1 MKFGK
6 TRIPFNKGK
15 NLEGT
20 FFGFLFVFLGAM
32 IFVDPTRAL
41 VAAVVGM
48 LVEALPSP
56 INDNLTIPLAS
67 GLAVAL
73 IS

>member
-1 MKFGK
+1 MKFGR
-6 TRIPFNKGK
+6 TRIPYNKGK

-20 FFGFLFVFLGAM
+20 LFGFLFGFLGAM
-32 IFVDPTRAL
+32 IFVDPVRAL
-41 VAAVVGM
+41 IAATVAM
-48 LVEALPSP
+48 LVESLPSP

-67 GLAVAL
+67 GLVLAL